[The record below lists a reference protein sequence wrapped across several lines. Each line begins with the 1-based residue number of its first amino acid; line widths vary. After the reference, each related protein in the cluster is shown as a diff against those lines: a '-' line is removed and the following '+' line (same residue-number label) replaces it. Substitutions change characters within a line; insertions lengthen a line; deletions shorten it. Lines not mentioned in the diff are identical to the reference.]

1 MKHYLPCAGCGS
13 VRCPSCRRAW
23 VEVRSGVCKVRP
35 ARGPVSPG
43 LHCYVTVGS
52 LLLGGCVGSEPASV
66 VKRVSA
72 VPAAAPRACPWWEA
86 TGVGLLSRFSFLEV
100 LTMGYPEPAQSFA
113 DAGNA
118 CGRLPSLY

>member
-1 MKHYLPCAGCGS
+1 M
-13 VRCPSCRRAW
+13 
-23 VEVRSGVCKVRP
+23 EVRSGVCKVRP

-100 LTMGYPEPAQSFA
+100 LTMSYPEPAQSFA
-113 DAGNA
+113 NAGYA
-118 CGRLPSLY
+118 RRRLPVLDQEGPNLDMGG

>member
-1 MKHYLPCAGCGS
+1 M
-13 VRCPSCRRAW
+13 
-23 VEVRSGVCKVRP
+23 EVRSGVCKVRP
-35 ARGPVSPG
+35 ARGPVSSG

-86 TGVGLLSRFSFLEV
+86 TGMGLLSRFSFLEV
-100 LTMGYPEPAQSFA
+100 LTMSYPEPAQSFA
-113 DAGNA
+113 YAGNA
-118 CGRLPSLY
+118 CGRLPSLYKEGSNFDV

>member
-1 MKHYLPCAGCGS
+1 MA
-13 VRCPSCRRAW
+13 VRF
-23 VEVRSGVCKVRP
+23 
-35 ARGPVSPG
+35 
-43 LHCYVTVGS
+43 
-52 LLLGGCVGSEPASV
+52 LLLGGCVGSAPASV

-72 VPAAAPRACPWWEA
+72 VPAAAARACPWWEA